1 MKTTNTIRVIAAMIA
16 VSFFF
21 ASTPIAQ
28 ADSDPQTLA
37 FLQQFWNDAWGLDFV
52 EGQSGLLLEDAGG
65 AWGVLVCDTGA
76 QDLIVAQG
84 SYVEAVRLGPSS
96 LAPTQEQ
103 LAQAGIISF
112 DHFVVA
118 GTVNGSTGF
127 QGTVFGLATIVVT
140 PGLNPEDPPIVA
152 HGFTPLALTDTLE
165 AAVAMASD
173 WWQTSEQPPGMLRL
187 QLAAPMPDSM
197 QRRPPPP
204 QPTQPPQPTAAT
216 QPTVKPRNCAEEERL
231 CRESAYLTY
240 QGNRKDILADTTV
253 LIAGCAVVCWVSGPL
268 YPGCMA
274 VCGGAALTSEALRL
288 SAENDRLQAAYLDCA
303 AERLRCN
310 AEAM

>member
-1 MKTTNTIRVIAAMIA
+1 MKTTSTIRVTAAMIA
-16 VSFFF
+16 ASFFF
-21 ASTPIAQ
+21 TLTPIAQ
-28 ADSDPQTLA
+28 ADNDPQTLA

-52 EGQSGLLLEDAGG
+52 EGQSGLLLEDTGG
-65 AWGVLVCDTGA
+65 TWGVLVCDTGV

-84 SYVEAVRLGPSS
+84 SYVEALRLGLYS

-127 QGTVFGLATIVVT
+127 QGTVFGLAAIVVT

-173 WWQTSEQPPGMLRL
+173 WWQTSEQPPGMLPL
-187 QLAAPMPDSM
+187 PLGAPNPNAI
-197 QRRPPPP
+197 RRAPLPP
-204 QPTQPPQPTAAT
+204 QPPQPT
-216 QPTVKPRNCAEEERL
+216 PTVEPRDCAKEEDL
-231 CRESAYLTY
+231 CRQTAYL
-240 QGNRKDILADTTV
+240 RSLADRDDILAETMV
-253 LIAGCAVVCWVSGPL
+253 LIAACPVGCLASGPY
-268 YPGCMA
+268 YPFCYFGCEA
-274 VCGGAALTSEALRL
+274 IALAQQAIRL
-288 SAENDRLQAAYLDCA
+288 SGCDKRLQADYLDCA
-303 AERLRCN
+303 AERRRCN
-310 AEAM
+310 AEVANALHN